1 MGRATN
7 TDEVLMTTRGVSK
20 IDDPE
25 RAQIEGFLNEAQS
38 PDELAYAYLSLGT
51 MYERREDWNGAVDS
65 YSKALC
71 CGSLRED
78 FCYFGNNNL
87 GYSLIQLGLFNEA
100 EGYCLSAIEIE
111 PNRHN
116 AHKNLGL
123 VRQGQ
128 EAYQD
133 SAFCFVEAYRRCPSD
148 ERSWHLLMALL
159 SGHPELITQSED
171 LRIQIS
177 EFDQRSVNAP
187 HTGGQLH

>member
-1 MGRATN
+1 
-7 TDEVLMTTRGVSK
+7 MTTRDAPQM
-20 IDDPE
+20 DDPE

-38 PDELAYAYLSLGT
+38 PDEIAYAYLSLGT
-51 MYERREDWNGAVDS
+51 MCERREDWNGAVDS

-71 CGSLRED
+71 SGSLRAD

-87 GYSLIQLGLFNEA
+87 GYSLIQLGRFNEA
-100 EGYCLSAIEIE
+100 EGYCLSAIEVE

-128 EAYQD
+128 ERFQEA
-133 SAFCFVEAYRRCPSD
+133 AFCFVEAYRRCPSD
-148 ERSWHLLMALL
+148 QRAWHLLMALL
-159 SGHPELITQSED
+159 SGHSELITQSED

-177 EFDQRSVNAP
+177 EFDQRSVNTPLTA
-187 HTGGQLH
+187 GKLH